1 MRSFAVKSIRTK
13 ITLAAVIA
21 VTVFM
26 IASAVTDV
34 FTIKNI
40 GNSDADQTLLM
51 LCETGEKNL
60 DAYFQSVE
68 QSVEMVSAYVESDL
82 DGLEPG
88 QLSAHLDRTK
98 SIFSK
103 MANAASGVL
112 TYYYRID
119 PAVSA
124 KAKGFW
130 FVNLDGNGSREH
142 EVTDI
147 SQYDTEDTS
156 HLVWFTVPKATGKG
170 VWLPPYITDNLDIR
184 VISYNDPIYYDGQF
198 IGVIGIEIDY
208 TTMAEQV
215 NRVSLYDSGY
225 AFLTDDDG
233 TIIYHP
239 RFDVTTMETPPK
251 ISQSLRDGGTFISYT
266 YNGTEKRAAWLPL
279 ENGMRLIVTAPVSEI
294 NAAWQKWVY
303 QILAVSFV
311 LLVVI
316 VLLLAYTIRVLHRQK
331 EAEDRSANLEKQ
343 LQSASELTEMMGS
356 MSSLLVN
363 IPAMSF
369 SKDAETGAY
378 LAGNQAFVEST
389 GRKELKDI
397 IGLTDWDLYDPATAK
412 QFTEKDKAVLATD
425 EAYVYYED
433 VTIAGSSAVRSLQ
446 TTKKK
451 FRDASGRLCILGMC
465 VDVTKTARAKVE
477 EAASQARRQNEIEKH
492 ALEADLERMS
502 YQASH
507 DELTGLYNRSGYELL
522 LSELDLSSA
531 YILMVD
537 ADDFKTVNDTYG
549 HEIGDKVLVR
559 IAKTL
564 KRFFRSD
571 DRICRIGGDEF
582 VVFMVNA
589 KQEYRDSIAAKVGM
603 INADLKK
610 TKDGVPAISVSVGIT
625 CGSEADEAPKLLEL
639 ADRAMY
645 ELKRNGKQGYM
656 FSDELPSP

>member
-1 MRSFAVKSIRTK
+1 M
-13 ITLAAVIA
+13 
-21 VTVFM
+21 
-26 IASAVTDV
+26 
-34 FTIKNI
+34 
-40 GNSDADQTLLM
+40 
-51 LCETGEKNL
+51 
-60 DAYFQSVE
+60 
-68 QSVEMVSAYVESDL
+68 
-82 DGLEPG
+82 
-88 QLSAHLDRTK
+88 
-98 SIFSK
+98 
-103 MANAASGVL
+103 
-112 TYYYRID
+112 
-119 PAVSA
+119 
-124 KAKGFW
+124 
-130 FVNLDGNGSREH
+130 
-142 EVTDI
+142 
-147 SQYDTEDTS
+147 
-156 HLVWFTVPKATGKG
+156 
-170 VWLPPYITDNLDIR
+170 
-184 VISYNDPIYYDGQF
+184 
-198 IGVIGIEIDY
+198 
-208 TTMAEQV
+208 
-215 NRVSLYDSGY
+215 
-225 AFLTDDDG
+225 
-233 TIIYHP
+233 
-239 RFDVTTMETPPK
+239 
-251 ISQSLRDGGTFISYT
+251 
-266 YNGTEKRAAWLPL
+266 
-279 ENGMRLIVTAPVSEI
+279 
-294 NAAWQKWVY
+294 
-303 QILAVSFV
+303 
-311 LLVVI
+311 
-316 VLLLAYTIRVLHRQK
+316 
-331 EAEDRSANLEKQ
+331 
-343 LQSASELTEMMGS
+343 
-356 MSSLLVN
+356 
-363 IPAMSF
+363 
-369 SKDAETGAY
+369 
-378 LAGNQAFVEST
+378 
-389 GRKELKDI
+389 
-397 IGLTDWDLYDPATAK
+397 
-412 QFTEKDKAVLATD
+412 LATD

-507 DELTGLYNRSGYELL
+507 DELTGLYNRSGYEQL

-537 ADDFKTVNDTYG
+537 VDNFKTVNDTYG

-603 INADLKK
+603 SNADLKK

>member
-1 MRSFAVKSIRTK
+1 MKSIRTK

-26 IASAVTDV
+26 IASTVMGIFA
-34 FTIKNI
+34 IKNI
-40 GNSDADQTLLM
+40 GDSDSDQMLLL

-68 QSVEMVSAYVESDL
+68 QSVEMLSAYVESDL
-82 DGLEPG
+82 EGLEAG
-88 QLSAHLDRTK
+88 QLSAHLERAK
-98 SIFSK
+98 SIFAK

-119 PAVSA
+119 PAVSE
-124 KAKGFW
+124 KTKGFW
-130 FVNLDGNGSREH
+130 FVNLDGEGFREH

-147 SQYDTEDTS
+147 TQYDAEDTA

-170 VWLPPYITDNLDIR
+170 VWLPPYITDNLDVR
-184 VISYNDPIYYDGQF
+184 VISYNDPIYYDGRF

-215 NRVSLYDSGY
+215 NRISLYDNGY
-225 AFLTDDDG
+225 AFLASANGD
-233 TIIYHP
+233 IIYHP
-239 RFDVTTMETPPK
+239 RLDVTTMETAPR
-251 ISQSLRDGGTFISYT
+251 ISEDLQSGAFIRYV

-279 ENGMRLIVTAPVSEI
+279 ENGMRLIVTVPVSEI
-294 NAAWQKWVY
+294 NAAWQKKVY

-311 LLVVI
+311 LLAAI
-316 VLLLAYTIRVLHRQK
+316 ILLLAYTLRVLHRQK
-331 EAEDRSANLEKQ
+331 ETEDRNANLEKQ
-343 LQSASELTEMMGS
+343 LRSASELTEMMGS
-356 MSSLLVN
+356 MSSLLIN
-363 IPAMSF
+363 MPAMSF

-389 GRKELKDI
+389 GKKELKDI
-397 IGLTDWDLYDPATAK
+397 VGLTDWDLYDPDTAK
-412 QFTEKDKAVLATD
+412 QFTEKDKTVLAMD

-433 VTIAGSSAVRSLQ
+433 VTVAGSSAVRSLQ

-451 FRDASGRLCILGMC
+451 FRDATGRLCILGMC
-465 VDVTKTARAKVE
+465 VDVTKTTRAKAE
-477 EAASQARRQNEIEKH
+477 EGASQARRQNEIEKH

-502 YQASH
+502 YQAFH

-522 LSELDLSSA
+522 LSKLDLSTA
-531 YILMVD
+531 CILMVD
-537 ADDFKTVNDTYG
+537 ADDFKAVNDTYG
-549 HEIGDKVLVR
+549 HEIGDKALIK

-564 KRFFRSD
+564 KKHFRSED
-571 DRICRIGGDEF
+571 HICRIGGDEF

-589 KQEYRDSIAAKVGM
+589 KHEYRDSVAEKIRK
-603 INADLKK
+603 INADLNN
-610 TKDGVPAISVSVGIT
+610 TEDGVPPISVSAGIT
-625 CGSEADEAPKLLEL
+625 RGTEADDASKLLEL

-645 ELKRNGKQGYM
+645 ELKRNRKHGYM
-656 FSDELPSP
+656 FSDEMPSP